1 MHLHFFGLIELPWLA
16 VASFVL
22 AAAWSAGGIRLAIF
36 SLAGMLFIA
45 FAGAWDQA
53 MTSVSLMLAGVLI
66 AFVLGV
72 AIGVLA
78 ALDDRVSAVLRP
90 INDTLQTMPSFIF
103 DPRNHGVSGR

>member
-1 MHLHFFGLIELPWLA
+1 
-16 VASFVL
+16 
-22 AAAWSAGGIRLAIF
+22 
-36 SLAGMLFIA
+36 
-45 FAGAWDQA
+45 

-90 INDTLQTMPSFIF
+90 INDTLQTMPSFCFLIPAIMVF
-103 DPRNHGVSGR
+103 LVGEFTALVAIVLYAIVPRSGTPSMACEGRQSR